1 MRLLKSKPSRT
12 PEIRLVWRNKIQKL
26 DNFSG
31 FCEHA
36 DLKLGS
42 QCRFRVLLW
51 RGLRPSQFTA
61 IDKPGSFSCT
71 GLKHVEGKSK
81 NRTLQVLVGRKS
93 LRQRIE
99 RTRLRIR
106 PRRARVTAQTRLEQ
120 IIFDLY
126 LQKLR
131 RAPFQVYLRK
141 SMYFS
146 APVPRSESKTQVLR
160 NDER

>member
-12 PEIRLVWRNKIQKL
+12 PEIRLVWRTKMQLL

-31 FCEHA
+31 FCEHT
-36 DLKLGS
+36 DFNLGS
-42 QCRFRVLLW
+42 HCRFRVLLW
-51 RGLRPSQFTA
+51 RGVRPSKFVA
-61 IDKPGSFSCT
+61 IDKPGSFSFT

-106 PRRARVTAQTRLEQ
+106 PRRARITAQTRLEQ
-120 IIFDLY
+120 IILDFY

-131 RAPFQVYLRK
+131 RAPFQVHLRK
-141 SMYFS
+141 SLYFS
-146 APVPRSESKTQVLR
+146 APFPRSE
-160 NDER
+160 